1 MKRSSGILLPI
12 FSLPSPY
19 GIGTF
24 GKAAYEFA
32 DFLKA
37 SGQKYWQML
46 PLGQTSYGDSPYQC
60 FSTFA
65 GNPYFIDLDMLIKEG
80 LLTKKEVEAE
90 SWGTNPRYV
99 DYGQIYSSRF
109 KILEKAKAR
118 GYNKALGELS
128 HFKKNNPWVE
138 NYGLFMAIKKHFGQL
153 SWQEWPE
160 EDIRLHEKKAV
171 AKYKKE
177 LAEDI
182 EFYIYVQY
190 LFFKQWNSLKRYIN
204 DLGIEII
211 GDLPI
216 YVALDSCDVWAEPEF
231 FTLDEENY
239 PVVVSGVPPDY
250 FSETGQLWGNPCYNW
265 KALKADGYRWWIRRI
280 EGATKLYDVIRI
292 DHFRGFD
299 TYWAVPA
306 KDKTAKNGKWK
317 KGPGMDLVG
326 LLSKTFPETQFIA
339 EDLGEPSPT
348 VVKLLNKSGWPGMK
362 VLEFAFDS
370 GEPNNY
376 QPHTYDKNCVCYT
389 GTHDNASIM
398 EWYQEA
404 DKKDKDYAT
413 KYLGISKAEGFNWGM
428 LRGGMSSVADLFV
441 AQMQDFL
448 GLGKYNRINVPGT
461 DHGNWQWRLL
471 AKELTAELAEKILD
485 MEVLYGRAEKPK
497 VKKKNSDERKP
508 KAVKTPVKKVAVKKA
523 APKKKD

>member
-1 MKRSSGILLPI
+1 MKRSSGILLPVS
-12 FSLPSPY
+12 SLPSPY
-19 GIGTF
+19 GIGTL

-37 SGQKYWQML
+37 SGQKYWQVL
-46 PLGQTSYGDSPYQC
+46 PLGPTSYGDSPYQS

-65 GNPYFIDLDMLIKEG
+65 GNPYFIDLEMLIEEK

-90 SWGTNPRYV
+90 DWGTNPRYV

-109 KILEKAKAR
+109 KVLAKAKAR
-118 GYNKALGELS
+118 GYQDALGEIS

-138 NYGLFMAIKKHFGQL
+138 NYALFMAIKKHFGQL

-160 EDIRLHEKKAV
+160 EDIRLHQKQAVEKYQKL
-171 AKYKKE
+171 

-182 EFYIYVQY
+182 ELFVYIQY
-190 LFFKQWNSLKRYIN
+190 LFFKQWAKLKKYIN
-204 DLGIEII
+204 ELGIEII

-231 FTLDEENY
+231 FSLDDENY
-239 PVVVSGVPPDY
+239 PVEVAGVPPDY
-250 FSETGQLWGNPCYNW
+250 FSEDGQLWGNPCYDW
-265 KALKADGYRWWIRRI
+265 KALKKDNYRWWIRRI
-280 EGATKLYDVIRI
+280 EGAAKLYDVLRI

-299 TYWAVPA
+299 EYWSVPA
-306 KDKTAKNGKWK
+306 GEKTAKKGKWK

-326 LLSKTFPETQFIA
+326 LLTKKFPKIQFIA

-348 VVKLLNKSGWPGMK
+348 VVKLLQDSNWPGMK

-376 QPHTYDKNCVCYT
+376 QPHTYDKNCICYT
-389 GTHDNASIM
+389 GTHDNATVM

-404 DKKDKDYAT
+404 DKKDKEYAS
-413 KYLGISKAEGFNWGM
+413 KYLGISKSEGFNWGM
-428 LRGGMSSVADLFV
+428 IRGGMSSVAILFV
-441 AQMQDFL
+441 AQMQDYL
-448 GLGKYNRINVPGT
+448 GLGKYNRMNVPGT
-461 DHGNWQWRLL
+461 QTGNWQWRLIDGELTPEL
-471 AKELTAELAEKILD
+471 AKKMYDMAVMYDRTKKQPKTPEKATAKTT
-485 MEVLYGRAEKPK
+485 
-497 VKKKNSDERKP
+497 KKKS
-508 KAVKTPVKKVAVKKA
+508 
-523 APKKKD
+523 